1 MKKLPIYPTEQ
12 NSTVKEPFQMT
23 NTKHLIIAFI
33 QNNYA
38 RNVEKPY
45 EKTCWGVPH

>member
-23 NTKHLIIAFI
+23 NTKHLK
-33 QNNYA
+33 QLC
-38 RNVEKPY
+38 KKCG
-45 EKTCWGVPH
+45 KTI